1 MNENDFEKI
10 DGMIARHVGVFA
22 DSIQHKLDIVV
33 EGHQMLSE
41 KIDHVEAR
49 LDKRMD
55 CLEYKLVAV
64 AAETSGNT
72 AAIRDLAVETSGNT
86 TAIQGLTAQTNDNTI
101 AIRDLAVETRGNT
114 TAIQG
119 LTAQTNDNTT
129 AIQGLTAQ
137 TNDNTIAIRDLAVET
152 SGNTTA
158 IRNLTHKVD
167 AVAADLSAHRADTE
181 AHPPVY
187 RVKE

>member
-10 DGMIARHVGVFA
+10 ESMIARHVGAFA

-41 KIDHVEAR
+41 KIDRVEMR

-55 CLEYKLVAV
+55 CLEHKLVAV
-64 AAETSGNT
+64 AAETN
-72 AAIRDLAVETSGNT
+72 A
-86 TAIQGLTAQTNDNTI
+86 NTI
-101 AIRDLAVETRGNT
+101 AIQHLSAK
-114 TAIQG
+114 I
-119 LTAQTNDNTT
+119 
-129 AIQGLTAQ
+129 
-137 TNDNTIAIRDLAVET
+137 
-152 SGNTTA
+152 
-158 IRNLTHKVD
+158 D
-167 AVAADLSAHRADTE
+167 AVAADLSAHRRDTE

>member
-10 DGMIARHVGVFA
+10 DGMIGRHVGVFA

-55 CLEYKLVAV
+55 CLEHKLVAV

-72 AAIRDLAVETSGNT
+72 AAI
-86 TAIQGLTAQTNDNTI
+86 Q
-101 AIRDLAVETRGNT
+101 
-114 TAIQG
+114 
-119 LTAQTNDNTT
+119 
-129 AIQGLTAQ
+129 
-137 TNDNTIAIRDLAVET
+137 
-152 SGNTTA
+152 
-158 IRNLTHKVD
+158 NLTHKVD
-167 AVAADLSAHRADTE
+167 AVAANLSAHRVDTE